1 MVNIFGM
8 KFFESPSMEEQMHH
22 KGRNHGPNCQCP
34 ICLKKRYRGRH
45 GPNCGCPNCGK
56 KRYKTTSRRHSTR
69 SLRGGYTYKQNNK
82 SMKEEDVTME
92 LSNVLSGSKSMS
104 KSRSNGKSKAKASAR
119 GTRHRRH

>member
-22 KGRNHGPNCQCP
+22 KGRQSYKGSHGPNCQCP
-34 ICLKKRYRGRH
+34 ICLKKRY
-45 GPNCGCPNCGK
+45 K
-56 KRYKTTSRRHSTR
+56 SRRHRTR

-104 KSRSNGKSKAKASAR
+104 KSSSKSKAR
-119 GTRHRRH
+119 GTRRRRH